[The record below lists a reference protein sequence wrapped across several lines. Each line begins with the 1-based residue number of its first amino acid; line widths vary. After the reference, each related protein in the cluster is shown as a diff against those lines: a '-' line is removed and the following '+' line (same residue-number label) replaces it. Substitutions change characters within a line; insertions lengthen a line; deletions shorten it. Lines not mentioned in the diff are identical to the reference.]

1 MNNYEPPQKAY
12 NASKANSFFMTILL
26 LSFIATSAVI
36 GYMIGKWVSHGAAS
50 FFLTHRHTHSHT
62 ESLLKTTL
70 ECLH

>member
-36 GYMIGKWVSHGAAS
+36 GYMIGKWVSHGLHPS
-50 FFLTHRHTHSHT
+50 FSLTD
-62 ESLLKTTL
+62 TL
-70 ECLH
+70 TLTQRVS